1 MKHRLGKPLFSA
13 VVAFL
18 LLGCAAT
25 DPPPVQLDIGAV
37 RPEVNYDGLREV
49 LNASVTEDGQLV
61 PIGVGDTRDALESQ
75 LKLLAVTGP
84 TATPD
89 LLAGESDRLAYWYNA
104 RAAWAIYLGL
114 LYDFEDV
121 DAAMMRRR
129 FPLDGR
135 GMTLRKIDEELEQ
148 FGDFRVV
155 VAAPGVA
162 RQRARLPETVFG
174 PEDVHSRIDQRFNQF
189 VADEERFV
197 IDVARREIRIPPVLW
212 RYRGRIL
219 ASFKRKYGY
228 EAPLRIAL
236 LWRLEGRAY
245 RRLAEAVGY
254 RSVGDRSPLCLA
266 ELFE

>member
-1 MKHRLGKPLFSA
+1 MKQRPWIPLFST

-18 LLGCAAT
+18 LSGCAAT
-25 DPPPVQLDIGAV
+25 DPPPVQLDIGAL
-37 RPEVNYDGLREV
+37 RPEVNYEGLQEV
-49 LNASVTEDGQLV
+49 LDASVTDDGQLV

-84 TATPD
+84 TATPELFAD
-89 LLAGESDRLAYWYNA
+89 ASDRLAYWYNA

-121 DAAMMRRR
+121 DAAIMRRR

-135 GMTLRKIDEELEQ
+135 GMTLARIDAELER
-148 FGDFRVV
+148 FDDFRVV

-162 RQRARLPETVFG
+162 RQRARLPETVFV
-174 PEDVHSRIDQRFNQF
+174 PEEVRRRVDERFNQF

-197 IDVARREIRIPPVLW
+197 IDVARREIRVPPVLW
-212 RYRGRIL
+212 QYRGRIL
-219 ASFKRKYGY
+219 ESFKRRYGY

-236 LWRLEGRAY
+236 LWRVEGRAY

-266 ELFE
+266 ELFQ